1 MPTSTNIRYTDL
13 HPFTPDSTLKLTN
26 SLSISPDSVLWC
38 RLFPVTSES
47 TNCAHISSI
56 SRSGSVGV
64 IQVNTGTGAA
74 LCTVSFTIDLDAE
87 ELVGTAVD
95 VRGLYCG
102 TMILRSDWI
111 PLFYGSYKLPSD
123 SLKLLPSACRLL
135 VIPANA
141 AIIKDPT
148 DRAVLKYEGQVV
160 EAIRGDGKSI
170 KETADGTLYLDRE
183 VVAGKSGTS
192 KPVPVKQF
200 AINGKVVDTNAVMA
214 LVATGG
220 GLDIAANGNEIVVGA
235 I

>member
-26 SLSISPDSVLWC
+26 SLSVSPDSVLWC

-47 TNCAHISSI
+47 ANCAHISSI
-56 SRSGSVGV
+56 SRSGGVGV

-74 LCTVSFTIDLDAE
+74 LCTVSFPIDLHAE

-102 TMILRSDWI
+102 TMTLRSDWI

-148 DRAVLKYEGQVV
+148 DRAVLMYEGRVIR
-160 EAIRGDGKSI
+160 AIHGDGKSI
-170 KETADGTLYLDRE
+170 KETADGTLYLNRE
-183 VVAGKSGTS
+183 IFGKSGTV
-192 KPVPVKQF
+192 KPEPVKQF
-200 AINGKVVDTNAVMA
+200 AINGKVVDAEEFMA